1 MKASESLPQ
10 NVHFAGVITHTRS
23 LNVNYLLTTAGYMI
37 HQLKKVEELISFDP
51 NCTQFCES
59 ADYMPHGVSH
69 AFPSDALL
77 KLPTVMGMLMCT
89 SYDSEMM
96 EFK

>member
-1 MKASESLPQ
+1 MQ
-10 NVHFAGVITHTRS
+10 NST
-23 LNVNYLLTTAGYMI
+23 LTVARWSI
-37 HQLKKVEELISFDP
+37 NPSVELIKKVEELISFDP

-96 EFK
+96 ELK